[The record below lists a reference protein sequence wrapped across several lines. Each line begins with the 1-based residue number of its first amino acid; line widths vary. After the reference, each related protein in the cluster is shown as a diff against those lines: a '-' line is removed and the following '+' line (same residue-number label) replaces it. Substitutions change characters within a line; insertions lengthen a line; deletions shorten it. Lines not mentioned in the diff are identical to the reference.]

1 MKIQRNTLILALA
14 AFGLASSIYIQQQ
27 LTAPDASGEI
37 RAEGSEPLF
46 DFDEADVTQFTI
58 RRPDL
63 TLSLEKREA
72 ESAESKPAETAALG
86 QPDWNLTAPEQI
98 PASDGAVAFLLNL
111 LATGDRRDS
120 FSIPSSPERLA
131 EFGLDQPTAQVD
143 VTLADGTTRSLSLGD
158 SNFDDSGL
166 YAAGDLPTSQ
176 ASESQSSDSQS
187 PESQSI
193 EVFLVD
199 SSLEPALLRPLE
211 EWRYTAE
218 LPDDST
224 GLPDD
229 SVLPSEASSAE
240 ADRETDSNDFD
251 LPSEEAP
258 QLPIQVD
265 ETGEVLLDGTES
277 NLESDAPAE

>member
-14 AFGLASSIYIQQQ
+14 AFGLASGIYIQQQ
-27 LTAPDASGEI
+27 LTAPNAPGEI

-46 DFDEADVTQFTI
+46 DFDEADVVQFTI

-72 ESAESKPAETAALG
+72 ESAGAESVETAALG

-143 VTLADGTTRSLSLGD
+143 VTLADDTTRSLTLGD

-166 YAAGDLPTSQ
+166 YAARTLTSSQ
-176 ASESQSSDSQS
+176 PPDSEST
-187 PESQSI
+187 
-193 EVFLVD
+193 EVFLID

-224 GLPDD
+224 GLPDN

-240 ADRETDSNDFD
+240 ADRETDSSDFD
-251 LPSEEAP
+251 LPGEEP
-258 QLPIQVD
+258 QLPIQID
-265 ETGEVLLDGTES
+265 GTGEASPGES
-277 NLESDAPAE
+277 ESDIQAE